1 MSSPP
6 AGAGTRRL
14 SFVSQLSGIGGP
26 AGFQHRLAAAL
37 VGRGIQVGYDLAQA
51 PYQAVLVIG
60 GTRHLAA
67 LAGAKRRGA
76 RIVQRL
82 DGINWMHRRFR
93 TGLRHYLRS
102 EINNLL
108 MRLVRSRYAD
118 HVVYQSQFARQ
129 WWERSYGPTPV
140 AASVVYNGVPL
151 DRFTP
156 EGADT
161 PPPDRLRL
169 LMVEANYA
177 GGYEHGLPVGVRLA
191 QEIAKHTQL
200 LVQLTV
206 AGRAKGG
213 IEPQPQIPAR
223 THRTGPQTKRL
234 SQLSVD
240 WRGRVEPEAV
250 PALYRSAHLLFSAD
264 LNPACPNSVIEAMA
278 CGLPV
283 VSFDTGALP
292 ELVQGDAGRLAPFG
306 GDPWKDDPQPAALLE
321 PALQLL
327 DEQPRYRAGARLRA
341 EAAFGLDPM
350 ADGYLAALFPRP

>member
-6 AGAGTRRL
+6 AGAGAPRI
-14 SFVSQLSGIGGP
+14 SFVSQLNGIGGP
-26 AGFQHRLAAAL
+26 AGFQRRLAAEL
-37 VGRGIQVGYDLAQA
+37 VGRGIQVGYDLAQT

-60 GTRHLAA
+60 GTRHLEA

-102 EINNLL
+102 EINNRL
-108 MRLVRSRYAD
+108 MRWVRSRYAD

-140 AASVVYNGVPL
+140 PASVVYNGVPL

-156 EGADT
+156 KGTET
-161 PPPDRLRL
+161 PPPGRLRL

-177 GGYEHGLPVGVRLA
+177 GGYEHGLTVGFDLA
-191 QEIAKHTQL
+191 NEVAMHARKS
-200 LVQLTV
+200 VELTV
-206 AGRAKGG
+206 AGHVHGG
-213 IEPQPQIPAR
+213 TGQQPQRSIR
-223 THRTGPQTKRL
+223 TRGAGRQVEQSSL
-234 SQLSVD
+234 LSVD

-306 GDPWKDDPQPAALLE
+306 GDPWIDDPQPVALLE
-321 PALQLL
+321 PAMQLL
-327 DEQPRYRAGARLRA
+327 DEQPRYRAGARSRA
-341 EAAFGLDPM
+341 EAAFGLDQM
-350 ADGYLAALFPRP
+350 ADGYLAVLFPRS